1 MKKLFTILL
10 ALFVAFSAA
19 AQSEKSIILDQNSF
33 RPIHSSALDG
43 VNIDPIGIDSS
54 RNPCARIKVKINRMS
69 REDIDKIEVK
79 IHTNNNLTKCKTADY
94 DNGLI
99 IEMTAKSETKF
110 YFYHPDYGYSNEV
123 VVNLEPDKEFYLEAS
138 LNKTYSIVVNS
149 NVPDAEVYIDG
160 KFISRTDLN
169 NSCIVKDVL
178 IGMHDLKLVYGNL
191 TYNKQIEVNSSSIS
205 FTQNVDTAATE
216 SQFVVFIVNPSNAI
230 VMIGNQPYSL
240 QDGAM
245 MEVLAAGTYNYT
257 VTAAGYHSQS
267 GTFSV
272 AGEKV
277 EKHITL
283 TADSA
288 FVLLTAPDN
297 AEIWINGTKRGNGTW
312 RGTLNSGNY
321 IFEARKAGHKSSKI
335 SQYIASNNAHQSF
348 DLPAPTPIVGS
359 LVVSG
364 TPIAAEVTL
373 DGKSIGTMPIK
384 KDKLLVG
391 SHTLT
396 ISKSGYQTETRTIT
410 IAEGKTTTENV
421 ALKKVEVQT
430 QNQNQ
435 DKEQSSSLNSSSGYN
450 VGDLVNVNGVF
461 GVVCQTSPVLKVVS
475 AAEGYLKWSTEN
487 KTTKADGMFSGK
499 TNLSKIK
506 SIPGWK
512 SKYPAFEWCASL
524 GEGWSL
530 PSIDELKVIYNAK
543 EKINSTLQSIQ
554 MPVLGAKGGQYPW
567 LWSSTEKSYDTAYYL
582 YFSNGATDSY
592 SKSGITTFRAI
603 FVADIS
609 TMKHIRL
616 EKRYVANSSSTSVK
630 KESNSTQNNATT
642 IKIDTSLSAS
652 TLNTK
657 GWEYYNKK
665 DYNAAAQYFYE
676 SAKKGSADSQV
687 MYGYCCGNGLGVTKN
702 FTEAFNWYYKA
713 AEGGHKVGQF
723 NLGILYEFG
732 NGVTQNYNEAAK
744 WYRKS
749 AEQGYA
755 HAQCSLGYCYE
766 KGNGVSQ
773 NDAQAYYWYKKAA
786 EQGFDTAQYNLG
798 QCYRVARGTSKDI
811 TEAIKWYL
819 KSAEQGYEDAK
830 TRLSELGITPI
841 TIASS
846 LTSDQL
852 NDKGVEYHNNKNYSA
867 AFQYYLKAIE
877 KGNMYSQYNL
887 GLLFQYGLG
896 VAKDLD
902 EAVKM
907 YKKSAEQGYADAQC
921 NLGYCYENGNGVS
934 QNDAQAYYWYKKAAE
949 QGLDRAQYNLG
960 QCYRVTRGVS
970 KDITE
975 AIKWYLK
982 AADQGY
988 ENAKTRLSELG
999 ITPIKVDASLTAGQL
1014 NDKGV
1019 EYHNNKNYSAAF
1031 QYYLKAIEKGNMYS
1045 QYNLGLLFQYG
1056 LGVTADTTEA
1066 VKWYRKSSNQG
1077 YEEAKKKIK
1086 ELGY

>member
-1 MKKLFTILL
+1 MKRLFTILL
-10 ALFVAFSAA
+10 ALFVALSAA

-297 AEIWINGTKRGNGTW
+297 AEIWINGTMRGTGTW

-321 IFEARKAGHKSSKI
+321 IFETRKAGHKNGKL
-335 SQYIASNNAHQSF
+335 SQYIVSNNAHQSF

-364 TPIAAEVTL
+364 TPIAAEVKL

-396 ISKSGYQTETRTIT
+396 ISKSGYQTDTRTIT

-421 ALKKVEVQT
+421 ALKKVEVQA

-435 DKEQSSSLNSSSGYN
+435 DKEQSSSLNASSGYN
-450 VGDLVNVNGVF
+450 VGDLVNVNGVL

-487 KTTKADGMFSGK
+487 KTTKADAMYSGR
-499 TNLSKIK
+499 TNLSTIK

-554 MPVLGAKGGQYPW
+554 MPVLGARGGKYPW
-567 LWSSTEKSYDTAYYL
+567 LWSSTEKSYDSAYYL

-630 KESNSTQNNATT
+630 KENNSTQNNATT

-676 SAKKGSADSQV
+676 SAKKGDSNSQV
-687 MYGYCCGNGLGVTKN
+687 MYGYCKENGFGVTKSL
-702 FTEAFNWYYKA
+702 TEAFDWYLKA
-713 AEGGHKVGQF
+713 AKQGNEVGQYNVGQF
-723 NLGILYEFG
+723 CR
-732 NGVTQNYNEAAK
+732 T
-744 WYRKS
+744 
-749 AEQGYA
+749 
-755 HAQCSLGYCYE
+755 
-766 KGNGVSQ
+766 
-773 NDAQAYYWYKKAA
+773 
-786 EQGFDTAQYNLG
+786 
-798 QCYRVARGTSKDI
+798 ARGTSKDI
-811 TEAIKWYL
+811 TEAIRWYL

-830 TRLSELGITPI
+830 TRLSELGLTPI
-841 TIASS
+841 KVDSS
-846 LTSDQL
+846 LTADQL
-852 NDKGVEYHNNKNYSA
+852 NSKGVDFHNEKKDYNS
-867 AFQYYLKAIE
+867 AFQYYLKAEE
-877 KGNMYSQYNL
+877 KGSFYAAYNLGQLYYYGNGVKEDKPEAVKWYRKAAERGYVDAQQKLGYCYDTGNGVTENDYEAVKWYRKAVEQGDQYAQYNL
-887 GLLFQYGLG
+887 GLCYQYG
-896 VAKDLD
+896 
-902 EAVKM
+902 
-907 YKKSAEQGYADAQC
+907 
-921 NLGYCYENGNGVS
+921 
-934 QNDAQAYYWYKKAAE
+934 
-949 QGLDRAQYNLG
+949 
-960 QCYRVTRGVS
+960 TGVS

-975 AIKWYLK
+975 AIKLYLK

-988 ENAKTRLSELG
+988 ENAKTRLNELC

-1056 LGVTADTTEA
+1056 LGVTADSAEA
-1066 VKWYRKSSNQG
+1066 VKWYRKSANQG

>member
-10 ALFVAFSAA
+10 ALFVVFSAA

-33 RPIHSSALDG
+33 RPIQSSMIDG
-43 VNIDPIGIDSS
+43 VNIDEIGVDTS
-54 RNPCARIKVKINRMS
+54 RNPCARIKVKINRMT
-69 REDIDKIEVK
+69 REEIDKIEVK
-79 IHTNNNLTKCKTADY
+79 IHSNNNLTKCKPADY

-99 IEMTAKSETKF
+99 IEMTAKSASEF
-110 YFYHPDYGYSNEV
+110 YFYHPEFGYSNPV
-123 VVNLEPDKEFYLEAS
+123 KVNLEPNKEYFMEAS
-138 LNKTYSIVVNS
+138 LNKTFSIVVNS
-149 NVPDAEVYIDG
+149 NVPDADVYIDG
-160 KFISRTDLN
+160 KFASRTDLN
-169 NSCIVKDVL
+169 NSCIIKDVF
-178 IGMHDLKLVYGNL
+178 IGAHELKVVYGNL
-191 TYNKQIEVNSSSIS
+191 TYNQSIEVNSSSIS
-205 FTQNVDTAATE
+205 FTQNVNTAATE
-216 SQFVVFIVNPSNAI
+216 SQFVVFIVEPSNAI

-245 MEVLAAGTYNYT
+245 QEVLAAGTYNYT

-297 AEIWINGTKRGNGTW
+297 AEIWINGTMRGTGTW

-321 IFEARKAGHKSSKI
+321 IFETRKAGHKNGKL
-335 SQYIASNNAHQSF
+335 SQYITSNNAHQAIE
-348 DLPAPTPIVGS
+348 LPAPTPIFGS

-396 ISKSGYQTETRTIT
+396 ISKSGYQTDTRTIT

-421 ALKKVEVQT
+421 VLKKVEVQT

-435 DKEQSSSLNSSSGYN
+435 NKEQGSSLNASSGYN

-487 KTTKADGMFSGK
+487 KTTKADGMFSGN

-630 KESNSTQNNATT
+630 KENNSTQNNATT

-676 SAKKGSADSQV
+676 SAKKGDSNSQV
-687 MYGYCCGNGLGVTKN
+687 MYGYCKENGFGVTKSL
-702 FTEAFNWYYKA
+702 TEAFDWYLKAAKQGNEVGQYNVGQFCRTARGTSKDITEAIRWYLKSAEQGYENAKTRLSELGLTPIKVDSSLTADQLNSKGVDFHNNKKDYNSAFQYYLKAEEKGSFYAAYNLGQLYYYGNGVKEDKPEAVKWYRKA
-713 AEGGHKVGQF
+713 AERGYVDAQQK
-723 NLGILYEFG
+723 LGYCYDTG
-732 NGVTQNYNEAAK
+732 NGVTENDYEAVK

-755 HAQCSLGYCYE
+755 RAQCNLGYCYE
-766 KGNGVSQ
+766 KGDGVSQ

-841 TIASS
+841 
-846 LTSDQL
+846 
-852 NDKGVEYHNNKNYSA
+852 
-867 AFQYYLKAIE
+867 
-877 KGNMYSQYNL
+877 
-887 GLLFQYGLG
+887 
-896 VAKDLD
+896 
-902 EAVKM
+902 
-907 YKKSAEQGYADAQC
+907 
-921 NLGYCYENGNGVS
+921 
-934 QNDAQAYYWYKKAAE
+934 
-949 QGLDRAQYNLG
+949 
-960 QCYRVTRGVS
+960 
-970 KDITE
+970 
-975 AIKWYLK
+975 
-982 AADQGY
+982 
-988 ENAKTRLSELG
+988 
-999 ITPIKVDASLTAGQL
+999 KVDASLTAGQL

-1056 LGVTADTTEA
+1056 LGVKADSAEA
-1066 VKWYRKSSNQG
+1066 VKWYRKSANQG
-1077 YEEAKKKIK
+1077 YEEAKKKLK

>member
-10 ALFVAFSAA
+10 ALFVVFSAA

-33 RPIHSSALDG
+33 RPIQSSMIDG
-43 VNIDPIGIDSS
+43 VNIDEIGVDTS
-54 RNPCARIKVKINRMS
+54 RNPCARIKVKINRMT
-69 REDIDKIEVK
+69 REEIDKIEVK
-79 IHTNNNLTKCKTADY
+79 IHSNNNLTKCKPADY

-99 IEMTAKSETKF
+99 IEMTAKSASEF
-110 YFYHPDYGYSNEV
+110 YFYHPEFGYSNPV
-123 VVNLEPDKEFYLEAS
+123 KVNLEPNKEYFMEAS
-138 LNKTYSIVVNS
+138 LNKTFSIVVNS
-149 NVPDAEVYIDG
+149 NVPDADVYIDG
-160 KFISRTDLN
+160 KFASRTDLN

-191 TYNKQIEVNSSSIS
+191 TYNQSIEVNSSSIS
-205 FTQNVDTAATE
+205 FTQNVNTAATE
-216 SQFVVFIVNPSNAI
+216 SQFVVFIVEPSNAI

-297 AEIWINGTKRGNGTW
+297 AEIWINGTMRGTGTW

-321 IFEARKAGHKSSKI
+321 IFETRKAGHKNGKL
-335 SQYIASNNAHQSF
+335 SQNITSNNAHQAIE
-348 DLPAPTPIVGS
+348 LPAPTPIFGS

-450 VGDLVNVNGVF
+450 VGDLVNVNGVH

-487 KTTKADGMFSGK
+487 KTTKADGMFSGN

-543 EKINSTLQSIQ
+543 EKINSTLQSIN
-554 MPVLGAKGGQYPW
+554 MPVLGARGGKYPW

-630 KESNSTQNNATT
+630 KENNSTQNNATT

-786 EQGFDTAQYNLG
+786 EQGFDRAQYNLG

-819 KSAEQGYEDAK
+819 KSADQGNEGAK

-896 VAKDLD
+896 V
-902 EAVKM
+902 
-907 YKKSAEQGYADAQC
+907 
-921 NLGYCYENGNGVS
+921 
-934 QNDAQAYYWYKKAAE
+934 
-949 QGLDRAQYNLG
+949 
-960 QCYRVTRGVS
+960 
-970 KDITE
+970 
-975 AIKWYLK
+975 
-982 AADQGY
+982 
-988 ENAKTRLSELG
+988 
-999 ITPIKVDASLTAGQL
+999 
-1014 NDKGV
+1014 
-1019 EYHNNKNYSAAF
+1019 
-1031 QYYLKAIEKGNMYS
+1031 
-1045 QYNLGLLFQYG
+1045 
-1056 LGVTADTTEA
+1056 TADSAEA
-1066 VKWYRKSSNQG
+1066 VKWYRKSANQG
-1077 YEEAKKKIK
+1077 YEEAKKKLK